1 MKFVISES
9 EKKEIRSLYE
19 QLSPLTYALSSAN
32 LTKLD
37 DKTKDTINQTLQ
49 NYPKLKL
56 ELDKQTGNTT
66 PDDILSYLVS
76 KGIEPYVQIRG
87 NEALGEKVVRTGI
100 YFNLG
105 NTPFGINLNLGDNPM
120 NVLGRLDN
128 TRLGLRLPF

>member
-19 QLSPLTYALSSAN
+19 QLSPLTYVLSGAN

-37 DKTKDTINQTLQ
+37 NKTKDTINQSLQ

-56 ELDKQTGNTT
+56 ELDKQTGNNT

>member
-19 QLSPLTYALSSAN
+19 QLSPLTYALSGAN

-37 DKTKDTINQTLQ
+37 NKTKDTINQTLQ

-56 ELDKQTGNTT
+56 ELDKKTGNNT

-128 TRLGLRLPF
+128 TRLGLKLPF